1 MKCFWSVPLLFQCVV
16 GDGGGGGLRLFGYL
30 TREGSG
36 CLCLCSQFD
45 GLDLVVDLEVERV
58 EVADERVFGEW
69 LRRRLIVIEAAL
81 ELSVD
86 FLPLNVQFDA
96 LGGLLLDPELLLLLW
111 LHLEGIFKRIR
122 VNLLQDCLQ
131 GNE

>member
-1 MKCFWSVPLLFQCVV
+1 M
-16 GDGGGGGLRLFGYL
+16 
-30 TREGSG
+30 
-36 CLCLCSQFD
+36 CLCSQFD

-69 LRRRLIVIEAAL
+69 LRRRLIVIEAAF